1 MIRLVAGDTGEGKT
15 KNLIK
20 MANDALKTAKGHIV
34 YLDGDSSHIYDL
46 HHNIR
51 YINVS
56 EFPINDYK
64 EFFGFMCG
72 ILSEDSDIEQIYVD
86 GILRMTNLPIE
97 NINIKELISKLKAVS
112 DNQRVRFVISVNCD
126 TTGLPVAL
134 KEYLVA

>member
-15 KNLIK
+15 KDLIK
-20 MANDALKTAKGHIV
+20 MANDAIKAVKGHIV

-86 GILRMTNLPIE
+86 GLLRMANLPIE
-97 NINIKELISKLKAVS
+97 NNNTKELISKLKTVS
-112 DNQRVRFVISVNCD
+112 DSCKVRFIISVNCD

>member
-15 KNLIK
+15 KDLIK
-20 MANDALKTAKGHIV
+20 MANEAIKNVKGHIV

-46 HHNIR
+46 DHNIR

-86 GILRMTNLPIE
+86 GLLRMAHLPID
-97 NINIKELISKLKAVS
+97 NSNTKELIDKLKTVS
-112 DNQRVRFVISVNCD
+112 DDYRVRFIISVNCD

>member
-15 KNLIK
+15 KDLIR
-20 MANDALKTAKGHIV
+20 MANEAVKTTKGHIV

-46 HHNIR
+46 HHSIR

-72 ILSEDSDIEQIYVD
+72 ILSEDNDIEQIYVD
-86 GILRMTNLPIE
+86 GLLRMAHLPIE
-97 NINIKELISKLKAVS
+97 NEHTEELIGKLKAVS
-112 DNQRVRFVISVNCD
+112 DSLNVRFVISVNCD
-126 TTGLPVAL
+126 TTGLPVAF